1 MSLRVSANPTP
12 VTPAALEA
20 CDENDSG
27 DGIEVF
33 DLTQREAV
41 ILNGETWDIGYYETL
56 EDALVGDVATLIPTP
71 TAYSNTSNPQII
83 YVRVTGDITNP
94 DSCFEIVEL
103 ELIVHPLPDGS
114 GVVEPLI
121 VCEVNTDGIAV
132 FDLTTKDL
140 EVLNGQDPLLYSV
153 SYYLNELDAASNLN
167 PIVNPTTF
175 QNTTNPQLIYSGITH
190 LETGCYIG
198 SILDPV
204 TNEYSISFDLEV
216 LEGAT
221 ATTPSAPYVI
231 CDNTDPNDGFAD
243 FTLFNLPG
251 DPDPDPLAAAL
262 TSEILGSQTT
272 PPYDLSFYET
282 FEQADAGDLMVS
294 LGQVYTNTINPQY
307 IYARVTN
314 TDTDCYEVV
323 EVILKVEQL
332 PVVTLEE
339 TYRLC
344 VDINGNPIPEEE
356 GELSPPLLDTGLDP
370 SLFDIVWEYPG
381 GTVFG
386 PSIVATQGGTYTVT
400 YTEIATGCSATVST
414 TVTVS
419 QPPETYEAIL
429 INGAFAE
436 NDAIQATA
444 TGLGTYVYQ
453 LDNGPF
459 IDDGLFENVSAG
471 VHTVTF
477 KDINGCGS
485 VTIEVGVIDYPRYVT
500 PNEDGFNDTWNI
512 IGIAAFDPTAKIY
525 IFDRFGKLLK
535 QVSPLGAGWNGTY
548 SGNPLPSSDYW
559 FLVEYTEEG
568 VQKEFKGHF
577 TLKR

>member
-1 MSLRVSANPTP
+1 
-12 VTPAALEA
+12 
-20 CDENDSG
+20 
-27 DGIEVF
+27 
-33 DLTQREAV
+33 
-41 ILNGETWDIGYYETL
+41 
-56 EDALVGDVATLIPTP
+56 
-71 TAYSNTSNPQII
+71 
-83 YVRVTGDITNP
+83 
-94 DSCFEIVEL
+94 
-103 ELIVHPLPDGS
+103 
-114 GVVEPLI
+114 
-121 VCEVNTDGIAV
+121 
-132 FDLTTKDL
+132 
-140 EVLNGQDPLLYSV
+140 VLNGQDPLLYSV
-153 SYYLNELDAASNLN
+153 TFYRSALEATSNLN
-167 PIVNPTTF
+167 PIVNQTTF
-175 QNTTNPQLIYSGITH
+175 QNTTNPQTIYSGITQ

-198 SILDPV
+198 SILDAV

-221 ATTPSAPYVI
+221 ATAPAAPYVI
-231 CDNTDPNDGFAD
+231 CDNTEPNDGFAD

-251 DPDPDPLAAAL
+251 DPDPDPLAGAL

-282 FEQADAGDLMVS
+282 FEQADAGDIMVS
-294 LGQVYTNTINPQY
+294 LGQVYTNTINPQF
-307 IYARVTN
+307 IYGRVTN
-314 TDTDCYEVV
+314 TNTNCYEVV
-323 EVILKVEQL
+323 EIILKVEQL
-332 PVVTLEE
+332 PIITLEE

-356 GELSPPLLDTGLDP
+356 GEMSPPVLDTGLDP

-386 PSIVATQGGTYTVT
+386 PSIVAIEGGTYTVT

-414 TVTVS
+414 AVTVS
-419 QPPETYEAIL
+419 QPPDTYEAIL
-429 INGAFAE
+429 VNGAFSE

-444 TGLGTYVYQ
+444 TGLGTYVFQ

-459 IDDGLFENVSAG
+459 IEGGLFENVSPG

-485 VTIEVGVIDYPRYVT
+485 VTIEVGVIDYPRFFT
-500 PNEDGFNDTWNI
+500 PNEDGFHDTWNI

-535 QVSPLGAGWNGTY
+535 QVSPLGIGWNGTY
-548 SGNPLPSSDYW
+548 NGNPLPSSDYW
-559 FLVEYTEEG
+559 FLVEYAEDG
-568 VQKEFKGHF
+568 LQKEFKGHF